1 MIDKAIKNCL
11 RNATEKGWN
20 KTFWAFDLHGTI
32 LKPNF
37 TPGTISNEFYPEAKE
52 VMQIVSKRKDIS
64 TILFT
69 CSYPDEIVQ
78 YLDFFRQHDICFDY
92 INENPEVVDGSY
104 GYYQKK
110 FYYNILF
117 EDKAGFDANTDW
129 QLVKKIISEF

>member
-1 MIDKAIKNCL
+1 M
-11 RNATEKGWN
+11 
-20 KTFWAFDLHGTI
+20 HGTI